1 MPTLKDV
8 AKLLGLQ
15 SERQMGSKLG
25 LQQPIS
31 TLALIKK
38 YEQLP
43 PKASFKVV
51 PGSGTMPLTVQFS
64 DESLGYVTARNW
76 KFDDGGTSTDRNP
89 SHVYRI
95 PKEEFTGSAFDLL
108 GCFQWNPTLAVSN
121 KAGSNTA
128 TGSIDVK
135 PAPPVAKFSAT
146 PRSGPAKLFVSFAV
160 DRSAGHCLTHHWDFG
175 DPASGSKNTATT
187 SGQAGPYHTYDKPGS
202 YNVTLRVSNAAGE
215 SYAGTTITVTDGSG
229 GSPPP
234 PSGNTPY
241 ITAGRDPNTSG
252 VNVSGSKF
260 TPNTPVQINI
270 TKDSDQSGQ
279 SKTVLASVTVA
290 ADSLGT
296 FNQQFVNVPSCS
308 GSGSTEFTIYVQA
321 TDHNGTE
328 SNTVNVSCYTTG
340 SP

>member
-15 SERQMGSKLG
+15 SEHQMGSKLG
-25 LQQPIS
+25 MQMPIS

-51 PGSGTMPLTVQFS
+51 PSSGTMPLTVQFS

-76 KFDDGGTSTDRNP
+76 KFDDGGTSTDPNP
-89 SHVYRI
+89 THLYRI
-95 PKEEFTGSAFDLL
+95 PKEEFTGSDFDLL
-108 GCFQWNPTLAVSN
+108 GCFQWNPTLTVSN
-121 KAGSNTA
+121 KAGSDTA
-128 TGSIDVK
+128 SGSVDVK
-135 PAPPVAKFSAT
+135 PAPPAAKFSAT

-160 DRSAGHCLTHHWDFG
+160 DRSAGLCLTHHWDFG

-187 SGQAGPYHTYDKPGS
+187 SGQAGPYHTYDKAGS
-202 YNVTLRVSNAAGE
+202 YNVTLRVSNESGE
-215 SYAGTTITVTDGSG
+215 SNAGTTITVTGGSG
-229 GSPPP
+229 EPP
-234 PSGNTPY
+234 PSSNTPY
-241 ITAGRDPNTSG
+241 ITAGRASNYSG

-260 TPNTPVQINI
+260 TPNTPVRINI
-270 TKDSDQSGQ
+270 TKESDQSGQ
-279 SKTVLASVTVA
+279 GKTVLASVTVG

-296 FNQQFVNVPSCS
+296 FNQQFVNVPSCA
-308 GSGSTEFTIYVQA
+308 GSGPTEFTIYVQA